1 MCGLTGILC
10 FDPNGVVTTTELQ
23 PMVAALATRGPD
35 GTGFHTAAGIGL
47 GHARLSIID
56 LEGGA
61 QPIHNETGTVWTVF
75 NGEIFNYVELRRNLE
90 ARGHRFYTHTDTE
103 VIVHLYEEYGDE
115 FVTRMNGQ
123 FAIALWDAPRRRLL
137 LIRDRPGILPLY
149 FSAQD
154 GRLLFGSEIKALLPA
169 MKEKPRLNAAA
180 LDQLMTFW
188 APVSP
193 ATLFSGVEEVSPGE
207 MLIVESGR
215 MRRRRY
221 WEWSFPADGDYLAG
235 SADTLAEELHEL
247 LLDATR
253 LRLRADV
260 PVGAYLSGGLDSS
273 GISAL
278 VKHLGHPDLHTFS
291 IRFEDARVD
300 EGAHQERMSRH
311 LGTRHASVT
320 CHNRDIAAVFPRVI
334 WRTESA
340 VLRTAPAPM
349 AILSGL
355 VRRSGYKVV
364 LTGEG
369 ADEVLGGYDLFKEAK
384 IRQFWARQP
393 GSIRRPVLLRRLYP
407 YLDLNQRTGSA
418 YLKMFFG
425 QALDQPDLP
434 GFSHLPRWS
443 TTGKTR
449 EFFSDGLRAS
459 LTADPQQTLLDTLP
473 QDFLRWHPFNRAQYL
488 EAKTLMAGYL
498 LNSQGDR
505 MLMANSVEGRFPF
518 LDHRLIEFANRLHPK
533 LKMRGLNEKYL
544 LKRALSRHLPAET
557 VARYKQPYRAPDIAA
572 FMGPDGLPD
581 YVKERLSPAALQA
594 AGYFD
599 PGRVGHLLRKIGL
612 GRAIGFKD
620 NMAFLGILSIQLWHR
635 AFIDGR
641 GALEEPETS
650 TSGQ

>member
-1 MCGLTGILC
+1 MCGLAGILC
-10 FDPNGVVTTTELQ
+10 FDPDASVTERELE
-23 PMVAALATRGPD
+23 PMVAALAPRGPD
-35 GTGFHTAAGIGL
+35 GTGFHTEPGIGL

-56 LEGGA
+56 LEGGD
-61 QPIHNETGTVWTVF
+61 QPIHNETRTIWTVF
-75 NGEIFNYVELRRNLE
+75 NGEIFNYVELRRDLE
-90 ARGHRFYTHTDTE
+90 QRGHRFYTHTDTE
-103 VIVHLYEEYGDE
+103 VIVHLYEEYGDG
-115 FVTRMNGQ
+115 FATHMNGQ
-123 FAIALWDAPRRRLL
+123 FAIALWDRPRRRLL
-137 LIRDRPGILPLY
+137 LVRDRPGILPLY
-149 FSAQD
+149 FSRQ
-154 GRLLFGSEIKALLPA
+154 GQRLLFASEIKALLPA
-169 MKEKPRLNAAA
+169 MASRPELNAAA

-193 ATLFSGVEEVSPGE
+193 ASLFRGVEEVSPGE
-207 MLIVESGR
+207 MVIVEAGQL
-215 MRRRRY
+215 RRQRY
-221 WEWSFPADGDYLAG
+221 WEWSFPADGQYLRG
-235 SADTLAEELHEL
+235 SVDELAEELHSL

-278 VKHLGHPDLHTFS
+278 VRHLGHPDLHTFS
-291 IRFEDARVD
+291 IRFDDPGVD
-300 EGAHQERMSRH
+300 EGEHQLRVSQF
-311 LGTRHASVT
+311 LGTKHASVM
-320 CHNRDIAAVFPRVI
+320 CRKADIAASFPAVI
-334 WRTESA
+334 YRTEA
-340 VLRTAPAPM
+340 PVLRSAPAPM
-349 AILSGL
+349 SILSGL
-355 VRRSGYKVV
+355 VRQQGYKVV

-393 GSIRRPVLLRRLYP
+393 DSAWRPALLGRLYP

-434 GFSHLPRWS
+434 GFSHLPRWT

-449 EFFSDGLRAS
+449 EFFSAGFRSQLAQ
-459 LTADPQQTLLDTLP
+459 DPVAVLVDTLP
-473 QDFLRWHPFNRAQYL
+473 ADFPKWHAFNRAQFL

-518 LDHRLIEFANRLHPK
+518 LDHRVIEFANRLHPR

-544 LKRALSRHLPAET
+544 LKRALARHLPPAT

-572 FMGPDGLPD
+572 FFGAGDPPD

-594 AGYFD
+594 SGYFD
-599 PGRVGHLLRKIGL
+599 SQRVQLLLRKIEQ
-612 GRAIGFKD
+612 GRVIGFKD
-620 NMAFLGILSIQLWHR
+620 NMALLGILSTQLWHQ
-635 AFIDGR
+635 AFVDGK
-641 GALEEPETS
+641 GSPGSYL
-650 TSGQ
+650 Q

>member
-1 MCGLTGILC
+1 MCGLAGILC
-10 FDPNGVVTTTELQ
+10 FDSEAIVTARELE
-23 PMVAALATRGPD
+23 PMVAALAPRGPD
-35 GTGFHTAAGIGL
+35 GTGYHTEPGIGL

-56 LEGGA
+56 IEGGD
-61 QPIHNETGTVWTVF
+61 QPIHNETKTIWTVF
-75 NGEIFNYVELRRNLE
+75 NGEIFNYVELRRDLE
-90 ARGHRFYTHTDTE
+90 QRGHRFYTHTDTE
-103 VIVHLYEEYGDE
+103 VIVHLYEEYGDG
-115 FVTRMNGQ
+115 FATHMNGQ

-137 LIRDRPGILPLY
+137 LVRDRPGILPLY
-149 FSAQD
+149 FSHQ
-154 GRLLFGSEIKALLPA
+154 GRRLLFASEVKALLPT
-169 MKEKPRLNAAA
+169 MQSKPELNPAA

-193 ATLFSGVEEVSPGE
+193 ASLFKGVEEVSPGE
-207 MLIVESGR
+207 MVIVESGQL
-215 MRRRRY
+215 RRQRY
-221 WEWSFPADGDYLAG
+221 WEWAFPADGNYLRG
-235 SADTLAEELHEL
+235 SVDELTEELHSL

-278 VKHLGHPDLHTFS
+278 VRHLGHPDLHTFS
-291 IRFEDARVD
+291 IRFDDPGVD
-300 EGAHQERMSRH
+300 EGEHQLRVSQY
-311 LGTRHASVT
+311 LGTKHASVM
-320 CHNRDIAAVFPRVI
+320 CHKADIAASFPNVI
-334 WRTESA
+334 YRTEA
-340 VLRTAPAPM
+340 PVLRSAPAPM
-349 AILSGL
+349 SILSGL
-355 VRRSGYKVV
+355 VRQHGYKVV

-393 GSIRRPVLLRRLYP
+393 DSAWRPALLGRLYP
-407 YLDLNQRTGSA
+407 YLDLNQRTGST

-434 GFSHLPRWS
+434 GFSHLPRWT

-449 EFFSDGLRAS
+449 DFFSAGFRS
-459 LTADPQQTLLDTLP
+459 QLTRDPTDVLVETLP
-473 QDFLRWHPFNRAQYL
+473 ADFGHWHPFNRAQYL

-544 LKRALSRHLPAET
+544 LKRALARHLPPAT

-572 FMGPDGLPD
+572 FFGPDGPPE
-581 YVKERLSPAALQA
+581 YVRERLGTAALEA
-594 AGYFD
+594 SGYFD
-599 PGRVGHLLRKIGL
+599 PQRVQLLVRKIEQGRV
-612 GRAIGFKD
+612 IGFKD
-620 NMAFLGILSIQLWHR
+620 NMALLGILSTQLWHQ
-635 AFIDGR
+635 AFVDGR
-641 GALEEPETS
+641 RMPGSHL
-650 TSGQ
+650 QQ